1 MTAEKPLTE
10 DKKTRKRSK
19 KSNSDAAPVVTETSV
34 AEEAPVTDSDTV
46 EEAPVTDNHTVETTT
61 KTDSPDNHDES
72 DQPDVPENERTH
84 RYDVVITSE
93 RAGYKPPRAALAAMV
108 QQIAFRGFATPVDEA
123 IAETW
128 TEVYFEPGPAA
139 HEIFIEKE
147 YPFSD
152 PVFHELVLRVQDKP
166 FFCEFSQTPK
176 RPLYWAI
183 EIRGSRYN
191 TPFGSFKK
199 LFLDALNLRITS
211 DFEDAKPSAPHKIV
225 PENERPVEKKK
236 RERGAGIVGTEVTE
250 V

>member
-1 MTAEKPLTE
+1 MTAEKTQTE

-19 KSNSDAAPVVTETSV
+19 KTTSDATPVAAETSV
-34 AEEAPVTDSDTV
+34 VDETPVTDTHSIDD
-46 EEAPVTDNHTVETTT
+46 APVSDDAFVDTTVQTDF
-61 KTDSPDNHDES
+61 SDNHDEN
-72 DQPDVPENERTH
+72 DQPDVPQNERVH
-84 RYDVVITSE
+84 RYDVIITSE

-152 PVFHELVLRVQDKP
+152 HVFNELVLRVQDKP

-191 TPFGSFKK
+191 TPFGSFKN
-199 LFLDALNLRITS
+199 LFLDALNLRITV
-211 DFEDAKPSAPHKIV
+211 DFEDAKPATPHKIV
-225 PENERPVEKKK
+225 PENERPIEKKK
-236 RERGAGIVGTEVTE
+236 HERGAGIVGTEVTE